1 MNFQKIYDYFFS
13 NNYMTKMPTFGEVL
27 ASNIITLLLL
37 LIILGLYIA
46 GKVLLMK
53 KIYGEKK
60 MWQGA
65 IPVFGLMKLYDA
77 VELNKLFAV
86 SILIPV
92 LGLIPYFI
100 FCYKLPAALGEKQP
114 AFPYLTIFFSPI
126 IMLMLATDQKYE
138 YQYVRGKNVPF
149 QGAFALNRAQ
159 TAAPEAPVQ
168 PVSEVPTQSIPEAP
182 VQSVVEMSVQSTPE
196 SPAQATNEAFVQGIP
211 EVPAQSAA
219 EIPTQSPSNVP
230 IQTASETPTQPVA
243 EILPPSAPEDPVQST
258 QGTPIESQNPSI
270 PENQVQSSDLNN
282 LQ

>member
-27 ASNIITLLLL
+27 ASNVITLLLL

-65 IPVFGLMKLYDA
+65 IPVLGLMELYDA
-77 VELNKLFAV
+77 VELNKLFAI

-114 AFPYLTIFFSPI
+114 VFPYLTIFFSPI

-138 YQYVRGKNVPF
+138 YQYVRGKNIPF
-149 QGAFALNRAQ
+149 QGAFALNNTQ
-159 TAAPEAPVQ
+159 APTGAPAQ
-168 PVSEVPTQSIPEAP
+168 PVSESPTQSIPEAP
-182 VQSVVEMSVQSTPE
+182 VQPVVET
-196 SPAQATNEAFVQGIP
+196 
-211 EVPAQSAA
+211 
-219 EIPTQSPSNVP
+219 P
-230 IQTASETPTQPVA
+230 IQPASEIPTQPVA
-243 EILPPSAPEDPVQST
+243 ENLPPSAPEAPVQST
-258 QGTPIESQNPSI
+258 QGTPIEPQNPSVS
-270 PENQVQSSDLNN
+270 ENQVQSSDLNN

>member
-27 ASNIITLLLL
+27 ASNVITLLLL

-65 IPVFGLMKLYDA
+65 IPVLGLMKLYDA
-77 VELNKLFAV
+77 VELNKLFAI

-100 FCYKLPAALGEKQP
+100 FCYKLPAAFGEKQP
-114 AFPYLTIFFSPI
+114 AFPFLTIFFSPI
-126 IMLMLATDQKYE
+126 TMLMLATDQKYE
-138 YQYVRGKNVPF
+138 YQYVRGKNIPF
-149 QGAFALNRAQ
+149 QGAFALNNTQ
-159 TAAPEAPVQ
+159 TTTETAPQATTEVATQSTAEAPAQPVVENSVQ
-168 PVSEVPTQSIPEAP
+168 PTVEAP
-182 VQSVVEMSVQSTPE
+182 
-196 SPAQATNEAFVQGIP
+196 A
-211 EVPAQSAA
+211 
-219 EIPTQSPSNVP
+219 
-230 IQTASETPTQPVA
+230 QPVA
-243 EILPPSAPEDPVQST
+243 ENLPSSAPEVPVQST

-270 PENQVQSSDLNN
+270 SENQVQSSDLNN

>member
-1 MNFQKIYDYFFS
+1 MNLQKIYDYFFS

-77 VELNKLFAV
+77 VELNKLFAI

-100 FCYKLPAALGEKQP
+100 FCYKLPAAFGEKQP

-149 QGAFALNRAQ
+149 QGAFALNNAQ
-159 TAAPEAPVQ
+159 APTGAPAQ
-168 PVSEVPTQSIPEAP
+168 PVSESPTQSIPEAP
-182 VQSVVEMSVQSTPE
+182 VQPVVET
-196 SPAQATNEAFVQGIP
+196 
-211 EVPAQSAA
+211 
-219 EIPTQSPSNVP
+219 P
-230 IQTASETPTQPVA
+230 IQPASEIPTQPVA
-243 EILPPSAPEDPVQST
+243 ENLPPSAPEAPVQST
-258 QGTPIESQNPSI
+258 QGTPIESQNSSTS
-270 PENQVQSSDLNN
+270 ENQVQSSDLNN

>member
-13 NNYMTKMPTFGEVL
+13 NNYITKMPSFGEVL
-27 ASNIITLLLL
+27 ASNVITLLLL

-65 IPVFGLMKLYDA
+65 IPVLGLMNLYDA
-77 VELNKLFAV
+77 VELNKLFAI

-100 FCYKLPAALGEKQP
+100 FCYKLPAAFGEKQP

-138 YQYVRGKNVPF
+138 YQYVRGKNIPF
-149 QGAFALNRAQ
+149 QGAFALNNAQ
-159 TAAPEAPVQ
+159 APTGAPVQ
-168 PVSEVPTQSIPEAP
+168 PTTEAPAQPTTEAPAQPTTEAP
-182 VQSVVEMSVQSTPE
+182 VQSVVENPVQPTVE
-196 SPAQATNEAFVQGIP
+196 APAQPVSEVSSQSIP
-211 EVPAQSAA
+211 EAPAQS
-219 EIPTQSPSNVP
+219 
-230 IQTASETPTQPVA
+230 VA
-243 EILPPSAPEDPVQST
+243 ENLPPSTSEALVQTT
-258 QGTPIESQNPSI
+258 QGTPIESQNPSVS
-270 PENQVQSSDLNN
+270 ENQVQSSDLNN

>member
-27 ASNIITLLLL
+27 ASNVITLLLL
-37 LIILGLYIA
+37 LIFLGLYIA

-65 IPVFGLMKLYDA
+65 IPVLGLMKLYDA
-77 VELNKLFAV
+77 VELNKLFAI

-114 AFPYLTIFFSPI
+114 VFPYLTIFFSPI

-138 YQYVRGKNVPF
+138 YQYVRGKNIPF
-149 QGAFALNRAQ
+149 QGAFALNNTQ
-159 TAAPEAPVQ
+159 APTEAPIQSNVETSVQ
-168 PVSEVPTQSIPEAP
+168 STPESSAQSIPEAP
-182 VQSVVEMSVQSTPE
+182 VQPVVETL
-196 SPAQATNEAFVQGIP
+196 
-211 EVPAQSAA
+211 
-219 EIPTQSPSNVP
+219 
-230 IQTASETPTQPVA
+230 IQPASEIPTQPVA
-243 EILPPSAPEDPVQST
+243 ENLPPSAPEAPVQST
-258 QGTPIESQNPSI
+258 QGTPIEPQI
-270 PENQVQSSDLNN
+270 PTVSENQVQSSDLNN

>member
-65 IPVFGLMKLYDA
+65 IPVLGLMKLYDA
-77 VELNKLFAV
+77 VELNKLFAI

-100 FCYKLPAALGEKQP
+100 FCYKLPAAFGEKHP

-138 YQYVRGKNVPF
+138 YQYVRGKNIPF
-149 QGAFALNRAQ
+149 QGAFALNNTQAPTGAPAQ
-159 TAAPEAPVQ
+159 PVSEVPTRSIPEAPVQ
-168 PVSEVPTQSIPEAP
+168 PVVETPIQSASEAPTQQVLS
-182 VQSVVEMSVQSTPE
+182 
-196 SPAQATNEAFVQGIP
+196 
-211 EVPAQSAA
+211 
-219 EIPTQSPSNVP
+219 
-230 IQTASETPTQPVA
+230 QPVA
-243 EILPPSAPEDPVQST
+243 ENLPPSTSEALVQST
-258 QGTPIESQNPSI
+258 QGTPIESQNPTVS
-270 PENQVQSSDLNN
+270 ENQVQSSDLNN

>member
-1 MNFQKIYDYFFS
+1 MNLQKIYDYFFS

-27 ASNIITLLLL
+27 ASNVITLLLL

-65 IPVFGLMKLYDA
+65 IPVLGLMKLYDA
-77 VELNKLFAV
+77 VELNKLFAI
-86 SILIPV
+86 SIFIPV

-100 FCYKLPAALGEKQP
+100 FCYKLPAAFGEKQP
-114 AFPYLTIFFSPI
+114 AFPFLTIFFSPI

-149 QGAFALNRAQ
+149 QGAFALNNAQ
-159 TAAPEAPVQ
+159 APTEAPVQ
-168 PVSEVPTQSIPEAP
+168 PASEV
-182 VQSVVEMSVQSTPE
+182 SVQSTPE
-196 SPAQATNEAFVQGIP
+196 VATQPIAEA
-211 EVPAQSAA
+211 
-219 EIPTQSPSNVP
+219 
-230 IQTASETPTQPVA
+230 PTQPVVENSVQPTVEAPAQPVA
-243 EILPPSAPEDPVQST
+243 ENLPSSAPEVPVQSA
-258 QGTPIESQNPSI
+258 QGTPIESQSPSVS
-270 PENQVQSSDLNN
+270 ENQVQSSDLNN

>member
-13 NNYMTKMPTFGEVL
+13 NNYMTKMPSLGEVL

-37 LIILGLYIA
+37 LIVLGLYIV

-65 IPVFGLMKLYDA
+65 IPVLGLMKLYDA
-77 VELNKLFAV
+77 VELNKLFAI

-100 FCYKLPAALGEKQP
+100 FCYKLPAAFGEKQP

-126 IMLMLATDQKYE
+126 IMLMLATNQKYE

-159 TAAPEAPVQ
+159 TAPEAPAQ
-168 PVSEVPTQSIPEAP
+168 PVSEVPTQSIPEVP
-182 VQSVVEMSVQSTPE
+182 VQSVVETPIQ
-196 SPAQATNEAFVQGIP
+196 PASEA
-211 EVPAQSAA
+211 
-219 EIPTQSPSNVP
+219 PTQQVPS
-230 IQTASETPTQPVA
+230 QPVA
-243 EILPPSAPEDPVQST
+243 ENLPPSTSEALVQST
-258 QGTPIESQNPSI
+258 QGTSIEPQNPSI
-270 PENQVQSSDLNN
+270 SENQVQSSNLNN

>member
-27 ASNIITLLLL
+27 ASNIITLFLL

-60 MWQGA
+60 MWEGV
-65 IPVFGLMKLYDA
+65 IPVLGLMKLYDA
-77 VELNKLFAV
+77 VELNKLFAI

-92 LGLIPYFI
+92 IGLIPYFI
-100 FCYKLPAALGEKQP
+100 FCYKLPAAFGEKQP
-114 AFPYLTIFFSPI
+114 AFPFLTIFFSPI

-149 QGAFALNRAQ
+149 QGAFALNNAQ
-159 TAAPEAPVQ
+159 APTEAPVQ
-168 PVSEVPTQSIPEAP
+168 PASEV
-182 VQSVVEMSVQSTPE
+182 SVQSTPE
-196 SPAQATNEAFVQGIP
+196 VATQPIAEA
-211 EVPAQSAA
+211 
-219 EIPTQSPSNVP
+219 PTQP
-230 IQTASETPTQPVA
+230 IAEAPTQPVV
-243 EILPPSAPEDPVQST
+243 EIQTQPVQ
-258 QGTPIESQNPSI
+258 GTVIESQSPSTS
-270 PENQVQSSDLNN
+270 ENQVQSSDLNN

>member
-100 FCYKLPAALGEKQP
+100 FCYKLPAAFGKKQP
-114 AFPYLTIFFSPI
+114 VFPYLTIFFSPI

-149 QGAFALNRAQ
+149 QGAFALNNVQ
-159 TAAPEAPVQ
+159 TTAE
-168 PVSEVPTQSIPEAP
+168 TTL
-182 VQSVVEMSVQSTPE
+182 QSTTEVVNQP
-196 SPAQATNEAFVQGIP
+196 TP
-211 EVPAQSAA
+211 EVD
-219 EIPTQSPSNVP
+219 TQP
-230 IQTASETPTQPVA
+230 ITEAPTQPVV
-243 EILPPSAPEDPVQST
+243 EIQTQPVQ
-258 QGTPIESQNPSI
+258 GTVIESQSPSTS
-270 PENQVQSSDLNN
+270 ENQVQSSDLNN

>member
-1 MNFQKIYDYFFS
+1 MNLQKIYDYFFS
-13 NNYMTKMPTFGEVL
+13 NNYMTKMPSLGEVL

-37 LIILGLYIA
+37 LIVLGLYIV

-65 IPVFGLMKLYDA
+65 IPVLGLMKLYDA
-77 VELNKLFAV
+77 VELNKLFAI

-100 FCYKLPAALGEKQP
+100 FCYKLPAAFGEKQP
-114 AFPYLTIFFSPI
+114 AFPFLTIFFSPI

-149 QGAFALNRAQ
+149 QGAFALNNTQASTGVQAQ
-159 TAAPEAPVQ
+159 STHE
-168 PVSEVPTQSIPEAP
+168 SSTQSIPEAP
-182 VQSVVEMSVQSTPE
+182 VQPVVET
-196 SPAQATNEAFVQGIP
+196 
-211 EVPAQSAA
+211 
-219 EIPTQSPSNVP
+219 P
-230 IQTASETPTQPVA
+230 IQSASETPTQQAPSQPTA
-243 EILPPSAPEDPVQST
+243 ENLPPSVPEAPVQPT
-258 QGTPIESQNPSI
+258 QETVIESQNPSVS
-270 PENQVQSSDLNN
+270 ENQVQSSDLNN

>member
-27 ASNIITLLLL
+27 TSNLITLLLL

-65 IPVFGLMKLYDA
+65 IPVLGLMKLYDA
-77 VELNKLFAV
+77 VELNKLFAI

-114 AFPYLTIFFSPI
+114 VFPYLTIFFSPV
-126 IMLMLATDQKYE
+126 IMLMLATGQKYE

-149 QGAFALNRAQ
+149 QGAFALNNIQ
-159 TAAPEAPVQ
+159 TTAE
-168 PVSEVPTQSIPEAP
+168 TTL
-182 VQSVVEMSVQSTPE
+182 QSTTEVVNQP
-196 SPAQATNEAFVQGIP
+196 TP
-211 EVPAQSAA
+211 EVD
-219 EIPTQSPSNVP
+219 TQP
-230 IQTASETPTQPVA
+230 ITEAPTQPVV
-243 EILPPSAPEDPVQST
+243 EIQTQPVQ
-258 QGTPIESQNPSI
+258 GTVIESQSPSTS
-270 PENQVQSSDLNN
+270 ENQVQSSDLNN

>member
-13 NNYMTKMPTFGEVL
+13 NNYMTKMPSFGEVL
-27 ASNIITLLLL
+27 ASNVITLFLL

-65 IPVFGLMKLYDA
+65 IPVLGLMKLYDA
-77 VELNKLFAV
+77 VELNKLFAI

-100 FCYKLPAALGEKQP
+100 FCYKLPAAFGEKQP

-149 QGAFALNRAQ
+149 QGAFALNNVQ
-159 TAAPEAPVQ
+159 TTAETTLQSTTEVVNQPTPEVDTQPITEAPVQ
-168 PVSEVPTQSIPEAP
+168 NTSEIL
-182 VQSVVEMSVQSTPE
+182 VQPVVE
-196 SPAQATNEAFVQGIP
+196 
-211 EVPAQSAA
+211 
-219 EIPTQSPSNVP
+219 TQT
-230 IQTASETPTQPVA
+230 QTA
-243 EILPPSAPEDPVQST
+243 
-258 QGTPIESQNPSI
+258 QGTVNESQNPSTS
-270 PENQVQSSDLNN
+270 ENQTQSSDLNN

>member
-27 ASNIITLLLL
+27 ASNVITLLLL

-65 IPVFGLMKLYDA
+65 IPVLGLMKLYDA
-77 VELNKLFAV
+77 VELNKLFAI

-100 FCYKLPAALGEKQP
+100 FCYKLPAAFGEKQP

-126 IMLMLATDQKYE
+126 IMLMLATNQKYE

-159 TAAPEAPVQ
+159 TAPEAPAQ
-168 PVSEVPTQSIPEAP
+168 PVSEVPTQSIPEVP
-182 VQSVVEMSVQSTPE
+182 VQSVVETPIQ
-196 SPAQATNEAFVQGIP
+196 PASEA
-211 EVPAQSAA
+211 
-219 EIPTQSPSNVP
+219 PTQQVPS
-230 IQTASETPTQPVA
+230 QPVA
-243 EILPPSAPEDPVQST
+243 ENLPPSAPEAPVQSI
-258 QGTPIESQNPSI
+258 QGAPAESQNPSVS
-270 PENQVQSSDLNN
+270 ENQVQSSDLNN

>member
-13 NNYMTKMPTFGEVL
+13 NNYMTKMPSFGEVL
-27 ASNIITLLLL
+27 ASNVITLLLL

-65 IPVFGLMKLYDA
+65 IPVLGLMKLYDA
-77 VELNKLFAV
+77 VELNKLFAI

-92 LGLIPYFI
+92 IGLIPYFI
-100 FCYKLPAALGEKQP
+100 FCYKLPAAFGEKQP

-126 IMLMLATDQKYE
+126 IMLMLATNQKYE

-159 TAAPEAPVQ
+159 TAPEAPVQ
-168 PVSEVPTQSIPEAP
+168 PASEVPTQSIPEAP
-182 VQSVVEMSVQSTPE
+182 VQSAVET
-196 SPAQATNEAFVQGIP
+196 
-211 EVPAQSAA
+211 
-219 EIPTQSPSNVP
+219 P
-230 IQTASETPTQPVA
+230 IQPASETTTQQVPSQPVA
-243 EILPPSAPEDPVQST
+243 ENLPPSAPEAPVQST

-270 PENQVQSSDLNN
+270 SENQVQSSGLNN

>member
-1 MNFQKIYDYFFS
+1 
-13 NNYMTKMPTFGEVL
+13 MPTFGEVL
-27 ASNIITLLLL
+27 ASNLITLLLL

-65 IPVFGLMKLYDA
+65 IPVLGLMKLYDA
-77 VELNKLFAV
+77 VELNKLFAI

-100 FCYKLPAALGEKQP
+100 FCYKLPAAFGEKQP

-149 QGAFALNRAQ
+149 QGAFALNNTQAS
-159 TAAPEAPVQ
+159 TEAPAQ
-168 PVSEVPTQSIPEAP
+168 PIVETPAQSIPEAP
-182 VQSVVEMSVQSTPE
+182 VQPIVE
-196 SPAQATNEAFVQGIP
+196 SPVQPTIEA
-211 EVPAQSAA
+211 
-219 EIPTQSPSNVP
+219 
-230 IQTASETPTQPVA
+230 PTQPVA
-243 EILPPSAPEDPVQST
+243 ENLPPSTSEAQVQST
-258 QGTPIESQNPSI
+258 QGTPIESQNPSVS
-270 PENQVQSSDLNN
+270 ENQVQSSDLNN

>member
-1 MNFQKIYDYFFS
+1 MNLQKIYDYFFS

-27 ASNIITLLLL
+27 ASNVITLLLL

-100 FCYKLPAALGEKQP
+100 FCYKLPAAFGEKQP

-138 YQYVRGKNVPF
+138 YQYVRGKNIPF
-149 QGAFALNRAQ
+149 QGAFALNSTQAPTGAPAQPASEVSAQSITEPPVQ
-159 TAAPEAPVQ
+159 TAPEMSAQ
-168 PVSEVPTQSIPEAP
+168 PVVETQTQSVLE
-182 VQSVVEMSVQSTPE
+182 T
-196 SPAQATNEAFVQGIP
+196 PAQ
-211 EVPAQSAA
+211 PAQGTVI
-219 EIPTQSPSNVP
+219 EPQSPVS
-230 IQTASETPTQPVA
+230 
-243 EILPPSAPEDPVQST
+243 
-258 QGTPIESQNPSI
+258 
-270 PENQVQSSDLNN
+270 ENQVQSSDLNN

>member
-1 MNFQKIYDYFFS
+1 
-13 NNYMTKMPTFGEVL
+13 MPTFGEVL
-27 ASNIITLLLL
+27 ASNLITLLLL

-60 MWQGA
+60 MWQGI
-65 IPVFGLMKLYDA
+65 IPVLGLMKLYDA
-77 VELNKLFAV
+77 VELNKLFAI

-159 TAAPEAPVQ
+159 MAATEAPVQ
-168 PVSEVPTQSIPEAP
+168 PVIETPVQPVPESPVQATNEVSVQSIPEAP
-182 VQSVVEMSVQSTPE
+182 VQPIVDSQVQPTVE
-196 SPAQATNEAFVQGIP
+196 AT
-211 EVPAQSAA
+211 
-219 EIPTQSPSNVP
+219 
-230 IQTASETPTQPVA
+230 TQPVA
-243 EILPPSAPEDPVQST
+243 ENLPPSTPETPVQST
-258 QGTPIESQNPSI
+258 QETPIESQNPSVS
-270 PENQVQSSDLNN
+270 ENQVQFSDLNN

>member
-1 MNFQKIYDYFFS
+1 
-13 NNYMTKMPTFGEVL
+13 MTKIPTFGEVL
-27 ASNIITLLLL
+27 ASNIITLLIL

-65 IPVFGLMKLYDA
+65 IPVLGLMKLYDA
-77 VELNKLFAV
+77 VELNKLFAI

-100 FCYKLPAALGEKQP
+100 FCYKLPAAFGEKQP
-114 AFPYLTIFFSPI
+114 VFPYLTIFFSPI

-149 QGAFALNRAQ
+149 QGAFALNNTQAPTGAPAQ
-159 TAAPEAPVQ
+159 STTEAPIQPVAETPIQPASEIPTQPVAENFPPSAPEAPVQ
-168 PVSEVPTQSIPEAP
+168 SIQGAP
-182 VQSVVEMSVQSTPE
+182 
-196 SPAQATNEAFVQGIP
+196 A
-211 EVPAQSAA
+211 
-219 EIPTQSPSNVP
+219 
-230 IQTASETPTQPVA
+230 
-243 EILPPSAPEDPVQST
+243 
-258 QGTPIESQNPSI
+258 ESQNPSVS
-270 PENQVQSSDLNN
+270 ENQVQSSDLNN

>member
-27 ASNIITLLLL
+27 ASNVITLLLL
-37 LIILGLYIA
+37 LIVLGLYIA

-77 VELNKLFAV
+77 VELNKLFAI

-100 FCYKLPAALGEKQP
+100 FCYKLPAAFGEKQP
-114 AFPYLTIFFSPI
+114 AFPFLTIFFSPI

-149 QGAFALNRAQ
+149 QGAFALNNAQ
-159 TAAPEAPVQ
+159 APTEAPVQ
-168 PVSEVPTQSIPEAP
+168 PASEV
-182 VQSVVEMSVQSTPE
+182 SVQSTPE
-196 SPAQATNEAFVQGIP
+196 VATQPIAEA
-211 EVPAQSAA
+211 
-219 EIPTQSPSNVP
+219 
-230 IQTASETPTQPVA
+230 PTQPVV
-243 EILPPSAPEDPVQST
+243 EIQTQPVQ
-258 QGTPIESQNPSI
+258 GTVIESQSPSTS
-270 PENQVQSSDLNN
+270 ENQVQSSDLNN

>member
-13 NNYMTKMPTFGEVL
+13 NNYMTKMPSFGEVL

-65 IPVFGLMKLYDA
+65 IPVLGLMKLYDA
-77 VELNKLFAV
+77 VELNKLFAI

-100 FCYKLPAALGEKQP
+100 FCYKLPAAFGEKQP
-114 AFPYLTIFFSPI
+114 TFPFLTIFFSPI

-149 QGAFALNRAQ
+149 QGAFALNNTQTTAETAPQATPETPTQPIVEAPAQ
-159 TAAPEAPVQ
+159 PVSEVSSQSISEAPVQ
-168 PVSEVPTQSIPEAP
+168 PV
-182 VQSVVEMSVQSTPE
+182 
-196 SPAQATNEAFVQGIP
+196 
-211 EVPAQSAA
+211 A
-219 EIPTQSPSNVP
+219 EN
-230 IQTASETPTQPVA
+230 
-243 EILPPSAPEDPVQST
+243 LPPSAPEVPVQST
-258 QGTPIESQNPSI
+258 QGIPIESQNPSI
-270 PENQVQSSDLNN
+270 SENQVQSSDLNN

>member
-1 MNFQKIYDYFFS
+1 MNLQKIYDYFFS

-65 IPVFGLMKLYDA
+65 IPVLGLMKLYDA
-77 VELNKLFAV
+77 VELNKLFAI

-100 FCYKLPAALGEKQP
+100 FCYKLPAAFGEKQP

-126 IMLMLATDQKYE
+126 IILMLATEQKYE

-149 QGAFALNRAQ
+149 QGAFALNNTQ
-159 TAAPEAPVQ
+159 APTEAPAQ
-168 PVSEVPTQSIPEAP
+168 PVVETPAQSTPESSAQSIPEAP
-182 VQSVVEMSVQSTPE
+182 VQSV
-196 SPAQATNEAFVQGIP
+196 
-211 EVPAQSAA
+211 A
-219 EIPTQSPSNVP
+219 EN
-230 IQTASETPTQPVA
+230 
-243 EILPPSAPEDPVQST
+243 LPPSAPEASVQST
-258 QGTPIESQNPSI
+258 QGIPIESQNPSTS
-270 PENQVQSSDLNN
+270 ENQVQSSDLNN

>member
-65 IPVFGLMKLYDA
+65 IPVLGLMKLYDA
-77 VELNKLFAV
+77 VELNKLFAI

-100 FCYKLPAALGEKQP
+100 FCYKLPTAFGEKQP

-138 YQYVRGKNVPF
+138 YQYVRGKNIPF
-149 QGAFALNRAQ
+149 QGAFALNNTQAPTGAPAQ
-159 TAAPEAPVQ
+159 PA
-168 PVSEVPTQSIPEAP
+168 SEVSA
-182 VQSVVEMSVQSTPE
+182 QSTPE
-196 SPAQATNEAFVQGIP
+196 AATQPTAAAPVQNT
-211 EVPAQSAA
+211 S
-219 EIPTQSPSNVP
+219 EIP
-230 IQTASETPTQPVA
+230 IQPVVETPT
-243 EILPPSAPEDPVQST
+243 PPAQVT
-258 QGTPIESQNPSI
+258 VTESQNLSTS
-270 PENQVQSSDLNN
+270 ENQTQSSDLNN

>member
-13 NNYMTKMPTFGEVL
+13 NNYITKMPSFGEVL
-27 ASNIITLLLL
+27 ASNVITLLLL

-65 IPVFGLMKLYDA
+65 IPVLGLMKLYDA
-77 VELNKLFAV
+77 VELNKLFAI

-92 LGLIPYFI
+92 IGLIPYFI
-100 FCYKLPAALGEKQP
+100 FCYKLPAAFGEKQP

-149 QGAFALNRAQ
+149 QGTFVLNNTQAPTGAPAQ
-159 TAAPEAPVQ
+159 PVVETPAQPAPE
-168 PVSEVPTQSIPEAP
+168 I
-182 VQSVVEMSVQSTPE
+182 
-196 SPAQATNEAFVQGIP
+196 
-211 EVPAQSAA
+211 SA
-219 EIPTQSPSNVP
+219 
-230 IQTASETPTQPVA
+230 QPVA
-243 EILPPSAPEDPVQST
+243 ENLPPSAPEASVQST
-258 QGTPIESQNPSI
+258 QGTPTESQNPSI
-270 PENQVQSSDLNN
+270 SENQVQSSDLNN

>member
-65 IPVFGLMKLYDA
+65 IPVLGLMKLYDA
-77 VELNKLFAV
+77 VELNKLFAI

-114 AFPYLTIFFSPI
+114 VFPYLTIFFSPI

-159 TAAPEAPVQ
+159 TAATEAPAQ
-168 PVSEVPTQSIPEAP
+168 PVSESPTQSIPEAP
-182 VQSVVEMSVQSTPE
+182 VQPVVET
-196 SPAQATNEAFVQGIP
+196 
-211 EVPAQSAA
+211 
-219 EIPTQSPSNVP
+219 P
-230 IQTASETPTQPVA
+230 IQPASEIPTQPVA
-243 EILPPSAPEDPVQST
+243 ENLPPSAPEAPVQST
-258 QGTPIESQNPSI
+258 QGTPIEPQNPSVS
-270 PENQVQSSDLNN
+270 ENQVQSSDLNN

>member
-46 GKVLLMK
+46 GKVLLMR

-65 IPVFGLMKLYDA
+65 IPVLGLMKLYDA
-77 VELNKLFAV
+77 VELNKLFAI

-100 FCYKLPAALGEKQP
+100 FCYKLPAAFGEKHP

-138 YQYVRGKNVPF
+138 YQYVRGKNIPF
-149 QGAFALNRAQ
+149 QGAFALNNAQ
-159 TAAPEAPVQ
+159 APTGAPAQ
-168 PVSEVPTQSIPEAP
+168 PVSEVSA
-182 VQSVVEMSVQSTPE
+182 QSTPE
-196 SPAQATNEAFVQGIP
+196 SATL
-211 EVPAQSAA
+211 
-219 EIPTQSPSNVP
+219 PTS
-230 IQTASETPTQPVA
+230 
-243 EILPPSAPEDPVQST
+243 
-258 QGTPIESQNPSI
+258 
-270 PENQVQSSDLNN
+270 ENQTQSSDLNN

>member
-13 NNYMTKMPTFGEVL
+13 NNYITKMPSFGEVL
-27 ASNIITLLLL
+27 ASNVITLLLL
-37 LIILGLYIA
+37 LIILGFYIA

-65 IPVFGLMKLYDA
+65 IPVLGLMKLYDA
-77 VELNKLFAV
+77 VELNKLFAI

-100 FCYKLPAALGEKQP
+100 FCYKLPAAFGEKQP
-114 AFPYLTIFFSPI
+114 AFPFLTIFFSPI

-149 QGAFALNRAQ
+149 QGAFALNNTQAPTEVPAQ
-159 TAAPEAPVQ
+159 PTAEAPA
-168 PVSEVPTQSIPEAP
+168 QSIPEAP
-182 VQSVVEMSVQSTPE
+182 IQPVVET
-196 SPAQATNEAFVQGIP
+196 
-211 EVPAQSAA
+211 
-219 EIPTQSPSNVP
+219 P
-230 IQTASETPTQPVA
+230 IQPASEITTQPVA
-243 EILPPSAPEDPVQST
+243 ENLPPSAPEAPVQST
-258 QGTPIESQNPSI
+258 QGTPIEPQNPSVS
-270 PENQVQSSDLNN
+270 ENQVQSSDLNN

>member
-1 MNFQKIYDYFFS
+1 
-13 NNYMTKMPTFGEVL
+13 MPTFGEVL

-65 IPVFGLMKLYDA
+65 IPVLGLMKLYDA
-77 VELNKLFAV
+77 VELNKLFAI

-100 FCYKLPAALGEKQP
+100 FCYKLPAAFGEKQP

-126 IMLMLATDQKYE
+126 IMLILATDQKYE

-149 QGAFALNRAQ
+149 QGAFALNSAQ
-159 TAAPEAPVQ
+159 ALTEAPTQ
-168 PVSEVPTQSIPEAP
+168 PVSEVSTQSIPEAP
-182 VQSVVEMSVQSTPE
+182 VQPVVETPVQ
-196 SPAQATNEAFVQGIP
+196 PALEA
-211 EVPAQSAA
+211 
-219 EIPTQSPSNVP
+219 PTQQVPS
-230 IQTASETPTQPVA
+230 QPVA
-243 EILPPSAPEDPVQST
+243 ENLPPSAPETPVQFT
-258 QGTPIESQNPSI
+258 QGAPTESQNPSI
-270 PENQVQSSDLNN
+270 SENQVQSSDLNN

>member
-1 MNFQKIYDYFFS
+1 MNLQKIYDYFFS
-13 NNYMTKMPTFGEVL
+13 NNYMTKMPSFGEVL
-27 ASNIITLLLL
+27 ASNVITLLLL
-37 LIILGLYIA
+37 LIILGLYVA

-65 IPVFGLMKLYDA
+65 IPVLGLMNLYDA
-77 VELNKLFAV
+77 VELNKLFAI

-100 FCYKLPAALGEKQP
+100 FCYKLPAAFGEKQP

-149 QGAFALNRAQ
+149 QGAFALNNTQ
-159 TAAPEAPVQ
+159 APTEAPAQ
-168 PVSEVPTQSIPEAP
+168 PVSESPTQSIPEAP
-182 VQSVVEMSVQSTPE
+182 VQPVVET
-196 SPAQATNEAFVQGIP
+196 
-211 EVPAQSAA
+211 
-219 EIPTQSPSNVP
+219 P
-230 IQTASETPTQPVA
+230 IQPASEIPTQPVA
-243 EILPPSAPEDPVQST
+243 ENLPPSAPEAPVQST
-258 QGTPIESQNPSI
+258 QGTPIEPQNPSVS
-270 PENQVQSSDLNN
+270 ENQVQSSDLNN